1 MLQETDHDSSL
12 TCFIV
17 METGESL
24 EIEGLFPSTTIEELK
39 EIIYDHNPKIPSKR
53 QRLTYAGAPL
63 APDLTLSD
71 YKIKNLCVINL
82 DREFQRMAVMRKPVI
97 LLYPPSVLEDVS
109 VRITLHSEMKFSA
122 LYPRPCKGAIPR
134 SGESA
139 VRAHVAAPSPHSES
153 CLRRQSLLLV
163 SSPYADCI

>member
-1 MLQETDHDSSL
+1 MDHDSSL

-24 EIEGLFPSTTIEELK
+24 EIEGLLPSTTIEELK

-71 YKIKNLCVINL
+71 YKIKHLCVINL

-97 LLYPPSVLEDVS
+97 LLYPPNVLEEVS
-109 VRITLHSEMKFSA
+109 VRISLHSEMKFSA
-122 LYPRPCKGAIPR
+122 LYPRPCKGAVPR
-134 SGESA
+134 SGEST
-139 VRAHVAAPSPHSES
+139 VRAHVAAPNPHGG
-153 CLRRQSLLLV
+153 RFG
-163 SSPYADCI
+163 DCIWSRMSFKMSGLGR